1 MNPRIKLL
9 FVVGTA
15 LTIGR
20 ALDLGLWTD
29 LESGLCAV
37 GPVWLRYAA
46 LAVGALAAICIGR
59 KLAHGPQELR
69 NRCKA
74 SGIVTAMAGAFFTAA
89 GFLRFAVGM
98 TGAGSFV
105 RAILEILC
113 GQWLAQLAKSWLRK
127 DWQPPTKSMAS
138 GIWGT
143 LVIYWSVLSR
153 FMENSSSWHRVSPT
167 VMVWEML
174 AVLLF
179 LSALAGGGEVIASR
193 GELVEIGGSFRIPEI
208 VTQCGCKLCE
218 VGATN
223 KTHRRDYEA
232 AIGEQKRALLKVHT
246 SNYRIVGFTE
256 SVPREELAE
265 IAHGHGLP
273 LIEDLGSGAIV
284 DLEPFGIRGEPT
296 VQRSLHAGVDVA
308 SFSGDKLLGGPQA
321 GLIVGKREYIERL
334 KKHPLARALRLD
346 KMTLAALHATLS
358 AYLDAEIAVREIP
371 TLAMLSASEDELH
384 AKALRLQKALADTG
398 GPSLLVWTGDA
409 GGGGSAPA
417 QELTGWAVAI
427 EPGRLSVDE
436 LEEKLRLRAKP
447 IVARIHRRQYL
458 LCVRT
463 MREEDF
469 AEIAAAAAEAIR

>member
-1 MNPRIKLL
+1 MEENLFRSIPRVDELL
-9 FVVGTA
+9 GRDELKVSA
-15 LTIGR
+15 LPPVLLRESVREELDALRDEVRGGLSALPETGILCARILARAEEKQLPTLRSVINATGVTLHTNLGR
-20 ALDLGLWTD
+20 ACLSERAANAGSRYQHVEAL
-29 LESGLCAV
+29 LCR
-37 GPVWLRYAA
+37 LT
-46 LAVGALAAICIGR
+46 GAEA
-59 KLAHGPQELR
+59 
-69 NRCKA
+69 
-74 SGIVTAMAGAFFTAA
+74 AMAVNNNAA
-89 GFLRFAVGM
+89 
-98 TGAGSFV
+98 
-105 RAILEILC
+105 
-113 GQWLAQLAKSWLRK
+113 
-127 DWQPPTKSMAS
+127 
-138 GIWGT
+138 
-143 LVIYWSVLSR
+143 
-153 FMENSSSWHRVSPT
+153 
-167 VMVWEML
+167 
-174 AVLLF
+174 AVLLI

-208 VTQCGCKLCE
+208 VTQCGCTLCE

-232 AIGEQKRALLKVHT
+232 AVGEQTRALLKVHT

-296 VQRSLHAGVDVA
+296 AQRSLHAGVDVA

-321 GLIVGKREYIERL
+321 GLIVGKREYIERI

-398 GPSLLVWTGDA
+398 VSSQLVWTGDA
-409 GGGGSAPA
+409 VGGGSAPA

-463 MREEDF
+463 IREEDF